1 MVSTEGSWEAG
12 VDRAKPGIVMQADP
26 KVDQSYYQEHYP
38 GAAMD
43 MARVLSSNAS
53 VTVPYGSFDD
63 VLETKEW
70 TPLQPGFSEKSTTF
84 VGWARWVIRGI

>member
-1 MVSTEGSWEAG
+1 MPS
-12 VDRAKPGIVMQADP
+12 DP

-70 TPLQPGFSEKSTTF
+70 TPL
-84 VGWARWVIRGI
+84 